1 MHFLTVLGARPQFV
15 KAAPLSSALRA
26 HGTET
31 IVHTGQ
37 HYDAGMSDVFFA
49 ELGIASPDHHLGIG
63 SGSQGAQTGAM
74 LASLEQVMLAER
86 PDVVVVLGDTNSTLA
101 GALAAAKLHLP
112 VAHVE
117 AGLRSFNRRMPEEV
131 NRVMTDHLSQWSFAP
146 SDGARRQLADEG
158 ITHGVHVVGDI
169 MLDVVLQQRERA
181 RTQSRMPAAL
191 DLVAR
196 GYALATIHRAENTDD
211 RHRLSAVLD
220 SIGAL
225 ELPVVLPLH
234 PRTRSRIEGFG
245 LSLPSHVRVVEPM
258 GYLDM
263 LALLDGARCVI
274 TDSGGVQ
281 KEAYY
286 VGVPCVTLRD
296 ETEWTETVA
305 AGWNMLCQ
313 ATPDALTAAV
323 AHMTTPRPT
332 QRPLYGDGTAAE
344 QIAVILAAA

>member
-15 KAAPLSSALRA
+15 KAAPLSAALRV
-26 HGTET
+26 HGTES

-37 HYDAGMSDVFFA
+37 HYDVGMSDVFFT
-49 ELGIASPDHHLGIG
+49 ELGIAPPNHHLGIG

-112 VAHVE
+112 VAHIE

-146 SDGARRQLADEG
+146 SPLARQQLADEG
-158 ITHGVHVVGDI
+158 ITEGVHVVGDI
-169 MLDVVLQQRERA
+169 MLDVVMQQRGRA
-181 RTQSRMPAAL
+181 RVESRMPAAL
-191 DLVAR
+191 DLPPR
-196 GYALATIHRAENTDD
+196 GYVLATIHRAENTDD
-211 RHRLSAVLD
+211 RERLSAVLD
-220 SIGAL
+220 SLGGLA
-225 ELPVVLPLH
+225 LPVVIPLH
-234 PRTRSRIEGFG
+234 PRTRSRIDRFG
-245 LSLPSHVRVVEPM
+245 LRLPSHLRVIDPM

-263 LALLDGARCVI
+263 LALIDGARCVI

-296 ETEWTETVA
+296 ETEWTETVD

-313 ATPDALTAAV
+313 PTPDALASAV
-323 AHMTTPRPT
+323 ATMAMPRPV
-332 QRPLYGDGTAAE
+332 QPPLYGDGTAAE